1 MRKGRFKKPAAG
13 IAQRYGESV
22 SFDWRL
28 YRYEVVGKIVAHYA
42 AHEIPLN
49 RVPLTEL
56 KKSSSLIDSDVA
68 KIFDVRGALAKKRA
82 IGAPSA
88 ENIAAQIKRWR
99 SDLGT

>member
-1 MRKGRFKKPAAG
+1 MRKGRFKKPAPG
-13 IAQRYGESV
+13 SAQRYGESV

-28 YRYEVVGKIVAHYA
+28 YRYDVAGSIMHA
-42 AHEIPLN
+42 LF
-49 RVPLTEL
+49 
-56 KKSSSLIDSDVA
+56 DSDVA
-68 KIFDVRGALAKKRA
+68 KIFDVRTALAKKRA